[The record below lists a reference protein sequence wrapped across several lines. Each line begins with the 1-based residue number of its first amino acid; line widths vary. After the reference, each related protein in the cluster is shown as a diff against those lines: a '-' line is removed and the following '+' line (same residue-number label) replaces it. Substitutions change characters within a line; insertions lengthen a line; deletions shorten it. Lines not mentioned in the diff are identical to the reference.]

1 MRRQYAVGRDVA
13 LSALARY
20 ARRRGTDPLRL
31 TGLARRL
38 GGERRVREAID
49 VILA

>member
-1 MRRQYAVGRDVA
+1 MRLQHVVGRNIA

-20 ARRRGTDPLRL
+20 TRQRGTDPLRL

-38 GGERRVREAID
+38 GGERRVREALEA
-49 VILA
+49 ILA